1 MRPVFSLFVKI
12 TYICENCRLVMR
24 ITIIGA
30 GNIGGAVAI
39 GLARC
44 QDAPQVTVTARHAAS
59 LERFVPYGIQT
70 STDNRQAVQ
79 GADIVCFAVKPWQM
93 EEMLAG
99 LRDALDYDQQLLVS
113 LAPGITPEQFRAWL
127 TVDGRMPALAYV
139 IPNTAAEIGE
149 SMSYIASLT
158 ASETQLA
165 LLKEVF
171 DGIGRSEI
179 VPMGQMLS
187 GTSLASCGIA
197 YALRYLGAATEGGV
211 QLGLDA
217 DQAGEAVC
225 QTVRGAAELVR
236 AKGSDPESEIRR
248 VTTPN
253 GLTLKGL
260 NAMEEAGFSEAVIKG
275 LTVIKAPKKRRIV
288 IKVGSNVLTR
298 SDGALDTTRVS
309 SIVDQIAS
317 LREDGYEPVLVTS
330 GAVACGRSLIR
341 EDRTLTDVQQRQ
353 LYSAIGQVR
362 LMDLYYKLFQG
373 YGITVGQV
381 LTMKKNFEP
390 GQEYDNQKGCI
401 EVMLRRGVLPIVNEN
416 DTISIT
422 ELMFTD
428 NDELSGLVAGMI
440 GAEALIILTN
450 VDGLYDGS
458 PDNPDSK
465 VIARVRPGE
474 AVEGYLSTS
483 KSRSGRGGMASK
495 CLVARH
501 LAEQGIRVVIANGRR
516 EGILT
521 DVFSRPADTPHTEF
535 EPAVPKD

>member
-1 MRPVFSLFVKI
+1 MK
-12 TYICENCRLVMR
+12 

-39 GLARC
+39 GLARSK
-44 QDAPQVTVTARHAAS
+44 DGPEVTVTARHASS
-59 LERFVPYGIQT
+59 LEKYMSYGIRT
-70 STDNRQAVQ
+70 STDNRGAVRD
-79 GADIVCFAVKPWQM
+79 ADIVCFAVKPWQM

-99 LRDALDYDQQLLVS
+99 LRGALDYDRQLLVS
-113 LAPGITPEQFRAWL
+113 LAPGIKPEQFREWL
-127 TVDGRMPALAYV
+127 SIDGRMPALAYV

-149 SMSYIASLT
+149 SMSYIASVT
-158 ASETQLA
+158 ASEAQLEQ
-165 LLKEVF
+165 LKRLF

-179 VPMGQMLS
+179 VPPDQMLS

-217 DQAGEAVC
+217 AKAGEAVC

-236 AKGSDPESEIRR
+236 ANGSDPESEIRR

-275 LTVIKAPKKRRIV
+275 LTVIKAPKKHRIV
-288 IKVGSNVLTR
+288 VKVGSNVLTR
-298 SDGALDTTRVS
+298 ADGSLDTTRVS
-309 SIVDQIAS
+309 AIVDQLVS
-317 LREDGYEPVLVTS
+317 LREKGYETILVTS

-373 YGITVGQV
+373 YGIAVGQV
-381 LTMKKNFEP
+381 LTMKKNFEE
-390 GQEYDNQKGCI
+390 GQEYDNQKSCI

-416 DTISIT
+416 DTVSIT

-428 NDELSGLVAGMI
+428 NDELSGLVAGMT

-450 VDGLYDGS
+450 VDGLYDGA
-458 PDNPDSK
+458 PDDPASK
-465 VIARVRPGE
+465 IIPRVKPGE
-474 AVEGYLSTS
+474 EVEGFLSTV

-495 CLVARH
+495 CLVAKH
-501 LAEQGIRVVIANGRR
+501 LAEQGIRVIIANGRR
-516 EGILT
+516 DDILT
-521 DVFSRPADTPHTEF
+521 DVLDHPMDTVHTEF
-535 EPAVPKD
+535 EPATIKD

>member
-1 MRPVFSLFVKI
+1 MK
-12 TYICENCRLVMR
+12 

-44 QDAPQVTVTARHAAS
+44 KYAPEVTVTARHDSS
-59 LERFVPYGIQT
+59 LEKYKGFGIRT
-70 STDNRQAVQ
+70 STDNRAAVRE
-79 GADIVCFAVKPWQM
+79 ADIVCFAVKPWQM

-99 LRDALDYDQQLLVS
+99 LRGALDYDRQLLVS
-113 LAPGITPEQFRAWL
+113 LAPGIKPEQYREWL
-127 TVDGRMPALAYV
+127 GVDGRMPALAYV

-149 SMSYIASLT
+149 SMSYIASVT
-158 ASETQLA
+158 ASEAQLQQ
-165 LLKEVF
+165 LKRLF

-179 VPMGQMLS
+179 VPLDQMLS

-211 QLGLDA
+211 RLGLDA
-217 DQAGEAVC
+217 DKAGAAVC

-236 AKGSDPESEIRR
+236 ANGSDPESEIRR

-275 LTVIKAPKKRRIV
+275 LTVIKAPKKHRIV
-288 IKVGSNVLTR
+288 VKVGSNVLTR
-298 SDGALDTTRVS
+298 ADGSLDTTRVS
-309 SIVDQIAS
+309 AIVDQLVA
-317 LREDGYEPVLVTS
+317 LREKGYETILVTS

-381 LTMKKNFEP
+381 LTMKKNFEE
-390 GQEYDNQKGCI
+390 GQEFENQKSCI

-416 DTISIT
+416 DTVSIT

-428 NDELSGLVAGMI
+428 NDELSGLVAGMT

-450 VDGLYDGS
+450 VDGLFDGS
-458 PDNPDSK
+458 PDDPSSK
-465 VIARVRPGE
+465 VIPRVKPGE
-474 AVEGYLSTS
+474 EVEGFLSS
-483 KSRSGRGGMASK
+483 AKSRSGRGGMASK

-501 LAEQGIRVVIANGRR
+501 LAEQGIRVIIANGRR
-516 EGILT
+516 DDILT
-521 DVFSRPADTPHTEF
+521 DVLDHPMDTVHTEF
-535 EPAVPKD
+535 EPAAIKD